1 MPAEKIKKVNTLG
14 STISVWSKLVIG
26 LIIFIV
32 GIGTTYYK
40 IESNAITN
48 IKQDEKFKE
57 ILHEMTREF
66 EIWGERS
73 NKRYERAMGETEELH
88 VHDDNL
94 NKQLLDLAKEVY
106 YLKGKLDQIENN
118 ECHK

>member
-14 STISVWSKLVIG
+14 STISVWGKLVIG

-40 IESNAITN
+40 IESNAVTN
-48 IKQDEKFKE
+48 IKQDDQFKE
-57 ILHEMTREF
+57 IMQAMTREF

-73 NKRYERAMGETEELH
+73 DKRYQRAMSEAEELH
-88 VHDDNL
+88 IHDD
-94 NKQLLDLAKEVY
+94 KFDEQLLEMTKELY
-106 YLKGKLDQIENN
+106 YMKGKFDQIENN
-118 ECHK
+118 KK

>member
-14 STISVWSKLVIG
+14 STISIWSKLAIG

-40 IESNAITN
+40 IESNAATN

-66 EIWGERS
+66 EISHEES
-73 NKRYERAMGETEELH
+73 DERYERAMQEATELH

-94 NKQLLDLAKEVY
+94 NKQLLDITKEVY
-106 YLKGKLDQIENN
+106 YMKGKLDQIENN
-118 ECHK
+118 K